1 MNDLVLMIIRY
12 VPFLDVD
19 NPQVLGLVIVV
30 FFGGLSF
37 LYVFFQWHRK
47 MSIHWMKKAALARR
61 RLTPKVKDAGPT
73 HVWQQEAGHKGGP
86 TTCCVCL
93 SSLAPPMAGSVASL
107 HRCVVCS
114 AAAHSACRRQ
124 ASKDCKPVAMAGS
137 YVQHHWVEGW
147 MDMEDILDDPAFC
160 MHCEEPCNGS
170 FLASRLPLWRCVW
183 CQRLVHVQCHAK
195 MVKVT
200 DEVCDLGPYKR
211 LLLSPLNVK
220 QIGGK
225 AFTAGIFNSITQGAN
240 DIASSVRGQIRKR
253 KRRGR
258 RSNDNG
264 GNHHT
269 YSNGSTNNLQ
279 LLNGGQNG
287 VGHSKYIV
295 CDLPEDARP
304 LLVFIN
310 RKSGGQRGGALKR
323 RFNMLLNPVQ
333 VFELSGDSRPEV
345 GLSLFEGVPHFRVLV
360 CGGDGSVGWVLDEI
374 DKRNYESPPPVAIL
388 PSGTGNDLARVLL
401 WGGGYGAVERQGG
414 LSTILHHIDHAP
426 VTMLDRWQVTIT
438 DNTSVKTADPAN
450 EPRPVC
456 KFMNNYLGIG
466 CDAKVALDIH
476 MLREESPEKFYNQF
490 MNKML
495 YAKEGAKE
503 VMDRTCAD
511 LPWQLRVEVD
521 GVEIDIP
528 EDSEGILIINIGSY
542 MGGVD
547 LWQNEEEHEDEF
559 DTQSMH
565 DKVLEVVG
573 ICGTW
578 HLGKLQVGLSR
589 ARRLGQ
595 GKSIKVFMSAT
606 YPVQIDGEPWIQ
618 QPCRFEIVHHNQ
630 AFMLKR
636 TAEEPM
642 GHAAAIMMEVLENA
656 KCRGLIN
663 SAQNKALLQEMAVRL
678 G

>member
-1 MNDLVLMIIRY
+1 LK
-12 VPFLDVD
+12 FL
-19 NPQVLGLVIVV
+19 NWSTLC
-30 FFGGLSF
+30 
-37 LYVFFQWHRK
+37 
-47 MSIHWMKKAALARR
+47 

-333 VFELSGDSRPEV
+333 V
-345 GLSLFEGVPHFRVLV
+345 
-360 CGGDGSVGWVLDEI
+360 
-374 DKRNYESPPPVAIL
+374 
-388 PSGTGNDLARVLL
+388 
-401 WGGGYGAVERQGG
+401 
-414 LSTILHHIDHAP
+414 
-426 VTMLDRWQVTIT
+426 
-438 DNTSVKTADPAN
+438 
-450 EPRPVC
+450 
-456 KFMNNYLGIG
+456 
-466 CDAKVALDIH
+466 
-476 MLREESPEKFYNQF
+476 
-490 MNKML
+490 
-495 YAKEGAKE
+495 
-503 VMDRTCAD
+503 
-511 LPWQLRVEVD
+511 
-521 GVEIDIP
+521 
-528 EDSEGILIINIGSY
+528 
-542 MGGVD
+542 
-547 LWQNEEEHEDEF
+547 
-559 DTQSMH
+559 
-565 DKVLEVVG
+565 
-573 ICGTW
+573 
-578 HLGKLQVGLSR
+578 
-589 ARRLGQ
+589 
-595 GKSIKVFMSAT
+595 
-606 YPVQIDGEPWIQ
+606 
-618 QPCRFEIVHHNQ
+618 
-630 AFMLKR
+630 
-636 TAEEPM
+636 
-642 GHAAAIMMEVLENA
+642 
-656 KCRGLIN
+656 
-663 SAQNKALLQEMAVRL
+663 
-678 G
+678 